1 MTQMDLLEG
10 VRPVLDLTQC
20 LFWVYGGEDTDRR
33 ETKPYEAENSL
44 YTQEWLDEFLVFK

>member
-10 VRPVLDLTQC
+10 VTPVLELTQC
-20 LFWVYGGEDTDRR
+20 LFRVYDGEDTDRCG
-33 ETKPYEAENSL
+33 TKPYEAENSL

>member
-10 VRPVLDLTQC
+10 VTPVLELTQC
-20 LFWVYGGEDTDRR
+20 LFRVYGGEETDRR

-44 YTQEWLDEFLVFK
+44 YTQEWLDEFLEFE